1 MEAAGGEPPRSV
13 APKFATRLFMSAKRS
28 KKKGKKQRNAASPNA
43 DGLVA
48 ARAPAQATA
57 RKLESAPPLRVEPV
71 SGMRIASAPDA
82 GAHEPTT
89 VEIVGAIV
97 EAIVAPFA
105 DEPPAT
111 SVPDAGGGS
120 TTQKVTARHAPD
132 GEGREGVS
140 DVASTISSQSTAHAA
155 AAQVPEEDREPL
167 TPRVWEHRTHP
178 RVAIAVDIDLESESH
193 FFSGLSGDVS
203 EGGVFVQTY
212 RDIAVGSE
220 VAVEFVLPGG
230 HVSAHGKV
238 RWHRDK
244 SDSSPPGVGI
254 AFDELSQED
263 RDLIHRF
270 CQARAPLYYDVE
282 HA

>member
-1 MEAAGGEPPRSV
+1 
-13 APKFATRLFMSAKRS
+13 MSAKRS
-28 KKKGKKQRNAASPNA
+28 KKKGKKQRNAANA
-43 DGLVA
+43 SAQG
-48 ARAPAQATA
+48 RAPAQATA
-57 RKLESAPPLRVEPV
+57 RKLESAPPLRAEPV
-71 SGMRIASAPDA
+71 SGMRIASAPA
-82 GAHEPTT
+82 TGAHEPTT

-97 EAIVAPFA
+97 EAIAAPFA
-105 DEPPAT
+105 DAPPAT
-111 SVPDAGGGS
+111 SVPDVDRGS
-120 TTQKVTARHAPD
+120 ATQKVTAKRAPD
-132 GEGREGVS
+132 GEGREGMA
-140 DVASTISSQSTAHAA
+140 DAASTISSQSSSEVSADET
-155 AAQVPEEDREPL
+155 PDEDREPL

-178 RVAIAVDIDLESESH
+178 RVAIAVDIDLASESH

-212 RDIAVGSE
+212 REIAVGSE

-254 AFDELSQED
+254 AFDDLSEED
-263 RDLIHRF
+263 RELIHRF

>member
-1 MEAAGGEPPRSV
+1 MRAADLEIRPATLDDASTAADIDTDAHPEDPEDPQMTRHWWSIAADDDVTDRRIALLDGTPVGYATREHPAWSKMPERFASLGAELRTAARTAVRLDALYALVEEAAR
-13 APKFATRLFMSAKRS
+13 T
-28 KKKGKKQRNAASPNA
+28 
-43 DGLVA
+43 D
-48 ARAPAQATA
+48 
-57 RKLESAPPLRVEPV
+57 
-71 SGMRIASAPDA
+71 
-82 GAHEPTT
+82 
-89 VEIVGAIV
+89 
-97 EAIVAPFA
+97 
-105 DEPPAT
+105 
-111 SVPDAGGGS
+111 

>member
-1 MEAAGGEPPRSV
+1 
-13 APKFATRLFMSAKRS
+13 MSGKRS
-28 KKKGKKQRNAASPNA
+28 KKKGKKQRNAANA
-43 DGLVA
+43 NAGG
-48 ARAPAQATA
+48 RSPAQATA
-57 RKLESAPPLRVEPV
+57 RKLESAPPLRAEPV
-71 SGMRIASAPDA
+71 SGMRIASAPDL

-97 EAIVAPFA
+97 EAIAAPFA
-105 DEPPAT
+105 GEPPAT
-111 SVPDAGGGS
+111 SVPGADAGS
-120 TTQKVTARHAPD
+120 ATQTVTAKRAP
-132 GEGREGVS
+132 GEEGREGAA
-140 DVASTISSQSTAHAA
+140 DVAPTISSQSSSQVA
-155 AAQVPEEDREPL
+155 AAQTADEDREPL

-178 RVAIAVDIDLESESH
+178 RVAIAVDIDLASESH

-220 VAVEFVLPGG
+220 VEVEFVLPGG

-254 AFDELSQED
+254 AFDDLSEED
-263 RDLIHRF
+263 RELIHRF